1 MNRSITPK
9 VKHMSIK
16 LPDQQKKRLYIISFI
31 VLPILFLIGFFI
43 SLRVGKILNY
53 NVDNRAATLLAFSF
67 VPLYLLSLFTAYRV
81 LKNQSKE

>member
-1 MNRSITPK
+1 MDN
-9 VKHMSIK
+9 
-16 LPDQQKKRLYIISFI
+16 QKRLYIISFI